1 MEFVTGLIDS
11 TSVSDI
17 QQTPSKG
24 RIWRTSGVSENVR
37 GTSSVEAGAHL
48 TEFEESGF

>member
-17 QQTPSKG
+17 QQ
-24 RIWRTSGVSENVR
+24 TSGVSENVR